1 MTSDVLTE
9 VLSAVRLTGSVFFD
23 VAASAPWVAE
33 APPSAQI
40 AQGVMPGAQ
49 HAIEYHVITQGS
61 CWISVVDGAPF
72 KPVEL
77 REGDIAVIPHG
88 EAHAVSS
95 APGMRAEPKVNAH
108 RRPKDESDLPFK
120 LEPGASNEAQTGLIC
135 GFFTCDVRPFNP
147 LLDAMPRF
155 IHIQRSASPAN
166 RSLSDEFVRL
176 AALGIRKNA
185 LARKAY

>member
-1 MTSDVLTE
+1 MGLINVSIPLQRPLSGCDIQGSSAFWTHSE
-9 VLSAVRLTGSVFFD
+9 VPHKAGAR
-23 VAASAPWVAE
+23 
-33 APPSAQI
+33 
-40 AQGVMPGAQ
+40 GVMPGAQ

-95 APGMRAEPKVNAH
+95 APGMRAKPNVNAH

-120 LEPGASNEAQTGLIC
+120 LEPGAGNEAQTRLIC
-135 GFFTCDVRPFNP
+135 GFFTCDV
-147 LLDAMPRF
+147 
-155 IHIQRSASPAN
+155 
-166 RSLSDEFVRL
+166 
-176 AALGIRKNA
+176 
-185 LARKAY
+185 